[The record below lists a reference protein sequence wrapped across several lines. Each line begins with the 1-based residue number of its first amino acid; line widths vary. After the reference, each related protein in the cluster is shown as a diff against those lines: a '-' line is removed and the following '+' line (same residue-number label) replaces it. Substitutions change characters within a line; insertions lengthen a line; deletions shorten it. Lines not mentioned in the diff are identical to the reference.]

1 MPGAKRNKPVKE
13 RVLALVAAIPPGRV
27 ATYGDLARRL
37 RLSPRQVAGV
47 LARLTAEEAETVA
60 WHRIVGSGGFIS
72 TTKLGAVGQRQI
84 EHLRREGV
92 FVKSRN
98 FIDDFESV
106 RWLPNRKTQ
115 KSRE

>member
-1 MPGAKRNKPVKE
+1 MPGAKRGKPVKE
-13 RVLALVAAIPPGRV
+13 RVLELVAAIPPGRV

-47 LARLTAEEAETVA
+47 LARLSAEESEAVA
-60 WHRIVGSGGFIS
+60 WHRVVGSGGFIS

-84 EHLRREGV
+84 DRLRREGIS
-92 FVKSRN
+92 VKPRN
-98 FIDDFESV
+98 IIDDFESV
-106 RWLPNRKTQ
+106 SWLPKRKTQ